1 MIESEGITESVTSW
15 RTDAVARIINAV
27 GLENIM
33 FEAAGPPVF
42 EWYVKNYVNLF
53 VDHSQIVQLE
63 CLHVGTRTR
72 LRRLISAG
80 SRRRWRESVPARDS
94 VNRPT
99 MLPIGVPQSV
109 GNLILARVPA
119 TAAAAVRKNDGSV
132 CILGH
137 AKYPAEPFSHAPR
150 LIAQHRFSSYII
162 SNGPGATAR
171 PGAGTSPCA
180 ARG

>member
-33 FEAAGPPVF
+33 FEAADPPVF

-72 LRRLISAG
+72 LRRLMQVL
-80 SRRRWRESVPARDS
+80 ED
-94 VNRPT
+94 
-99 MLPIGVPQSV
+99 V
-109 GNLILARVPA
+109 GASPFL
-119 TAAAAVRKNDGSV
+119 
-132 CILGH
+132 LG
-137 AKYPAEPFSHAPR
+137 
-150 LIAQHRFSSYII
+150 IQ
-162 SNGPGATAR
+162 
-171 PGAGTSPCA
+171 
-180 ARG
+180 